1 VIVLV
6 VTWGTGVVFTDRLP
20 AELCY
25 WKAVRSAKAKSRPRE
40 QHRDADSAQ
49 DAGGTNGKF
58 KGAGRRPAV
67 QKRG

>member
-1 VIVLV
+1 VIVLS
-6 VTWGTGVVFTDRLP
+6 VTWGIGVVFTDRLP

-49 DAGGTNGKF
+49 DAGGTKTGLK
-58 KGAGRRPAV
+58 
-67 QKRG
+67 QKRKD